1 MPMAIPR
8 FDARTAMAQF
18 DVHLNPGPMRA
29 TVPMVVL
36 VQSSLFDGYRRRVV
50 VPLVLRSVL
59 PAGAKVVGT
68 RMNPVFKI
76 KGQTLVLH
84 PLDMVSVANDQL
96 GACVG
101 SLSDQGQ
108 VIADALDELLTR
120 SWG

>member
-1 MPMAIPR
+1 MP
-8 FDARTAMAQF
+8 QY

-36 VQSSLFDGYRRRVV
+36 VQSSLFDGYRRRIV
-50 VPLVLRSVL
+50 VPLVLRSAL
-59 PAGAKVVGT
+59 AAGAKVPGT

-84 PLDMVSVANDQL
+84 PLDMVSVASEQL
-96 GACVG
+96 GECVG
-101 SLSDQGQ
+101 NFADQGQ
-108 VIADALDELLTR
+108 VIANALDELLTR

>member
-1 MPMAIPR
+1 MP
-8 FDARTAMAQF
+8 QY

-29 TVPMVVL
+29 TVPMVVV

-50 VPLVLRSVL
+50 VPLVLRSAL
-59 PAGAKVVGT
+59 AAGAKVAGT

-84 PLDMVSVANDQL
+84 PLDMVSVASEQL
-96 GACVG
+96 GECVG
-101 SLSDQGQ
+101 HLADQGQ

>member
-1 MPMAIPR
+1 MP
-8 FDARTAMAQF
+8 QY

-29 TVPMVVL
+29 TVPMVVV

-50 VPLVLRSVL
+50 VPLVLRSAL
-59 PAGAKVVGT
+59 AAGAKVAGT

-84 PLDMVSVANDQL
+84 PLDMVSVASEQL
-96 GACVG
+96 GECVG
-101 SLSDQGQ
+101 NLADQGQ

-120 SWG
+120 SWC

>member
-1 MPMAIPR
+1 MP
-8 FDARTAMAQF
+8 QY

-29 TVPMVVL
+29 TVPMVVV

-50 VPLVLRSVL
+50 IPLVLRSTL
-59 PAGAKVVGT
+59 PASAKVAGT

-84 PLDMVSVANDQL
+84 VLDMVSVSSDQL
-96 GACVG
+96 GPCVG
-101 SLSDQGQ
+101 SLVDQGQ

>member
-1 MPMAIPR
+1 MP
-8 FDARTAMAQF
+8 QY

-50 VPLVLRSVL
+50 IPLVLRSAL
-59 PAGAKVVGT
+59 PAGAKVAGT

-76 KGQTLVLH
+76 KGQTLVMH
-84 PLDMVSVANDQL
+84 PLDMVSVSSDQL
-96 GACVG
+96 GSCVG
-101 SLSDQGQ
+101 SLADQGQ